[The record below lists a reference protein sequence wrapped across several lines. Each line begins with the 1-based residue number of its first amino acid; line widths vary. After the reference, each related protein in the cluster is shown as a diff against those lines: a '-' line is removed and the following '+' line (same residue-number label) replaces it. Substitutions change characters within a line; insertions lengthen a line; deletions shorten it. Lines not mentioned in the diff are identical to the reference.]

1 MKLQTYTFFLKK
13 NIIVDKKITMM
24 SSRKKNTL
32 FFGMLDYKNY
42 PK

>member
-24 SSRKKNTL
+24 SSRKKTL
-32 FFGMLDYKNY
+32 CFSEY
-42 PK
+42 